1 MKTLAETLREPC
13 HGPFFAREFWVPVI
27 ALCLGI
33 VIGASAVLAVIAFSV
48 GKL

>member
-1 MKTLAETLREPC
+1 MKTVAEHLREPC
-13 HGPFFAREFWVPVI
+13 PSPFFYREFWVPII

-33 VIGASAVLAVIAFSV
+33 LIGASAVLAVIAFSV